1 MPTPVL
7 GIDIA
12 KLKFDVALLVDGKY
26 RHKVFANNATGF
38 VDLLHWLDGLSAT
51 EVHACMEAT
60 GSYGE
65 ALAEFLFE
73 NGILVSVVN
82 PAQVK
87 AFGGSQLQR
96 NKTDKADAKL
106 IATFCFHLRPSGWQP
121 LPPEIR
127 SLQAMVKRLESL
139 QEMRQQEVNRL
150 DTAATF
156 VRDDIAEHISYLD
169 KTIAEL
175 KSRIRKHIDQDPG
188 LKGKAELLASIPG
201 IGEATIAQVLA
212 FIPCAERFAS
222 ARQLA
227 AWVGLNPRLQQS
239 GSSIQRRTVL
249 AKTGNAGLRKA
260 LYMPALVAMRYNA
273 AMVAFAARLKLAG
286 KPGKSIVCAVMRK
299 LVHIIYGVL
308 KHRTP
313 FNAELALAS

>member
-1 MPTPVL
+1 MPNPVL

-12 KLKFDVALLVDGKY
+12 KLKFDAALLVDGKY
-26 RHKVFANNATGF
+26 RHKVFANNVAGF
-38 VDLLHWLDGLSAT
+38 VDLLQWLDGLVVT
-51 EVHACMEAT
+51 DLHACMEAT

-65 ALAEFLFE
+65 ALAEFLF
-73 NGILVSVVN
+73 NHQILVSVVN

-106 IATFCFHLRPSGWQP
+106 IATFCFHLRPAGWQP
-121 LPPEIR
+121 LPLEIR

-139 QEMRQQEVNRL
+139 QEMRQQETNRF
-150 DTAATF
+150 DTAVTS
-156 VRDDIAEHISYLD
+156 VRDDIAEHIAYLD
-169 KTIAEL
+169 KTIAVL
-175 KSRIRKHIDQDPG
+175 KTRIREHIDQDPG
-188 LKGKAELLASIPG
+188 LKGKSELLASIPG

-212 FIPCAERFAS
+212 FIPLAERFAS

-239 GSSIQRRTVL
+239 GSSIQRRTTL

-260 LYMPALVAMRYNA
+260 LYMPALVAMRYNS
-273 AMVAFAARLKLAG
+273 AMVAFATRLKLAG